1 MNRGFGAIAVVPM
14 AFTVCGL
21 EAAIMMA
28 LVGVMAAVFVDV
40 NVRFAA
46 PCVRTVIVDGWNQPA
61 PDDVRNQCD
70 LGGVA
75 GQYASHGRAF

>member
-1 MNRGFGAIAVVPM
+1 MNRSLGAIAVVPM
-14 AFTVCGL
+14 AFTVCRL

-28 LVGVMAAVFVDV
+28 LVGVMAAVFV